1 MYVSANHLEVETT
14 LVKLRKKLCFW
25 LETLVFVVTDMA
37 EDYLNVSLKIGSFWL
52 KSLPALHQKYLFSLP
67 LTRLENVQASSEENP
82 AVSRSEMLKQ
92 FERGQWSLACLAT
105 NSFPRISNFHTQTLI
120 NPHVFFGD

>member
-14 LVKLRKKLCFW
+14 LVKLRKNLCFW

-92 FERGQWSLACLAT
+92 FKRGQ
-105 NSFPRISNFHTQTLI
+105 
-120 NPHVFFGD
+120 